1 MKLENIDY
9 KNDNFRYIHLY
20 SIIVEAAILIINEIV
35 NTILIIL
42 MNLQVDGL
50 LDWKNDKNPVRL

>member
-42 MNLQVDGL
+42 MNLQVE
-50 LDWKNDKNPVRL
+50 